1 MNCSWIRFSLPV
13 RISRTMRKIH
23 SKRIVEKSA
32 AVQSEPEKISEYVYG
47 GREAADFKQR
57 MRSLYTSFC
66 NGSKILAVRGHT
78 RRSKG
83 QRDHLFPGR
92 ISKAEPSGYI
102 PISVLFV
109 GKNAGNR
116 LSVSKWSKYFGS
128 IPAVVQRTTGILQDS
143 EKEEMSCYGSSTM
156 TAHFLQ
162 YGFFWIAYL
171 CSRIW
176 CE

>member
-92 ISKAEPSGYI
+92 ISKAEPSG
-102 PISVLFV
+102 
-109 GKNAGNR
+109 
-116 LSVSKWSKYFGS
+116 S

-162 YGFFWIAYL
+162 YGFF
-171 CSRIW
+171 
-176 CE
+176 